1 MQSFFITKKIVG
13 RRKPQTSTAFKTQ
26 QEQVKTKEYLRENRI
41 IQEAVYFRSKA
52 AAEKFV
58 AEVKEPDKCGKI
70 FIDKRLMKYV
80 VYHYRK
86 Y

>member
-1 MQSFFITKKIVG
+1 MQTFFITKKISG
-13 RRKPQTSTAFKTQ
+13 RKMPQASTIFKTQ
-26 QEQVKTKEYLRENRI
+26 EEQVRNKEYLKENRI
-41 IQEAVYFRSKA
+41 IKEAMYFRSKI

-58 AEVKEPDKCGKI
+58 AEVKAPDACGKI
-70 FIDKRLMKYV
+70 FIDKRLAKYV

>member
-1 MQSFFITKKIVG
+1 MQTVFITKKIVG
-13 RRKPQTSTAFKTQ
+13 RRMPQRSTIFKSQ
-26 QEQVKTKEYLRENRI
+26 QEQIKSKEWLKENRI
-41 IQEAVYFRSKA
+41 IREAVYFRSKA

-58 AEVKEPDKCGKI
+58 ADIKEPDTCGKI
-70 FIDKRLMKYV
+70 FIDKRILKYV